1 MDKAIRVRVVD
12 RENGRTNY
20 AWHEVTINR
29 EHTLQMAVREIYG
42 PLPGA
47 CQAVVVRMPGN
58 PVLEVVWDTDDTEA
72 EWMSDK
78 YNRLQAGWEVEIWV
92 HTLEPGGTRLVEAG
106 KAAVG
111 PLNAR
116 VAALLGELK
125 RLEDVTSLHT
135 LLTDLHKLSEP

>member
-20 AWHEVTINR
+20 PWHEVTINR
-29 EHTLQMAVREIYG
+29 EHSLQMAVREIYG

-58 PVLEVVWDTDDTEA
+58 PALEVVWDTDDTEA

-78 YNRLQAGWEVEIWV
+78 YDRLQAGWEVEIWV
-92 HTLEPGGTRLVEAG
+92 HTFERLGVLGRLGGRGRREN
-106 KAAVG
+106 VG
-111 PLNAR
+111 QVGWR
-116 VAALLGELK
+116 GGEG
-125 RLEDVTSLHT
+125 V
-135 LLTDLHKLSEP
+135 